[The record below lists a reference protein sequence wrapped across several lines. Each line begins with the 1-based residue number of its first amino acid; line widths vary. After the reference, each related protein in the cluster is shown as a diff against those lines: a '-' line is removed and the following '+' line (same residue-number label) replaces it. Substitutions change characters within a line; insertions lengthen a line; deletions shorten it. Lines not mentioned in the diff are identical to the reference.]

1 MFLHAYQRAL
11 AAIAALSS
19 ILALTLVVLVS
30 SSATAAPG
38 CRPGYPAT
46 VATTTSL
53 SLRSV
58 GFYGGRNVASVRVR
72 SNAGRPGG
80 TVTISGRGFRYTVTL
95 HGGRAS
101 HALPRYLPAR
111 HTYRVTARYPGRG
124 CFKASSASKSYT
136 VYRAFTRIR
145 GLTAAAGVRGRHP
158 YVSGRVV
165 TSNHATAIGTV
176 SLRIYHHRHFVQSR
190 TATLRHGR
198 FSASFSRVYALGR
211 WTAVAI
217 RHSSANYSGSR
228 ASTSFRV
235 RR

>member
-1 MFLHAYQRAL
+1 MIVHAYQRAL
-11 AAIAALSS
+11 AAIAALGSV
-19 ILALTLVVLVS
+19 LALTLVVLVP
-30 SSATAAPG
+30 SSATAAPT
-38 CRPGYPAT
+38 CQPGYPAT
-46 VATTTSL
+46 AATTTSL

-80 TVTISGRGFRYTVTL
+80 SVTISGRGFSYTVAL

-101 HALPRYLPAR
+101 HSLPRYLPAR

-136 VYRAFTRIR
+136 VFRAFTSIR

-165 TSNHATAIGTV
+165 TSNHATAVGTV
-176 SLRIYHHRHFVQSR
+176 SLRIYHHGRYVQSR
-190 TATLRHGR
+190 TATLHHGR
-198 FSASFSRVYALGR
+198 FAASFSRVYALGK
-211 WTAVAI
+211 WTARATL
-217 RHSSANYSGSR
+217 HSSGNYRGSS
-228 ASTSFRV
+228 ASTGFRV